1 MTELTPEQQAARRDN
16 GEFGTH
22 ENTGPELELG
32 GNVYGD
38 PATAA
43 TVRVILERWNYRDE
57 AEQVGIVEFD
67 ARAIF
72 DNESLA
78 KLVSTEDSL
87 ETDWIFE
94 DAHAHGLTEG
104 HDGPFTVEL
113 PEDFDDYIRHREDNG
128 MVDPYPSAAE
138 LLALAKTEHARE
150 KRAEALAE
158 AERRLAEA
166 GTVTKKVSEL
176 AAGDVLVQGQ
186 HRLRVDGVMPSITMR
201 GSLMVET
208 DFGYLYLDPDVELQ
222 VEAE

>member
-32 GNVYGD
+32 GNVYSD

-43 TVRVILERWNYRDE
+43 TVRVILERWDYRDN
-57 AEQVGIVEFD
+57 AETIGTVEFD

-72 DNESLA
+72 DNASLD
-78 KLVSTEDSL
+78 KLASMDDTL

-94 DAHAHGLTEG
+94 EAREHGLTEG

-113 PEDFDDYIRHREDNG
+113 PEDFEDYLRHREDNG

-158 AERRLAEA
+158 AERRLADA
-166 GTVTKKVSEL
+166 GTVAKKVSEL
-176 AAGDVLVQGQ
+176 TPGDVLVQNQ
-186 HRLRVDGVMPSITMR
+186 HRLTVDDVTTSSAMP
-201 GSLMVET
+201 GFLMVQT
-208 DFGYLYLDPDVELQ
+208 DFGYLYLDPDLDIEI
-222 VEAE
+222 EAE